1 MATTLGPK
9 TTWGT
14 LHNQVRY
21 FVSDAPGAS
30 DTWDDT
36 QVVDAINYAI
46 NEYCKRTNVTYK
58 EKPVN
63 IAAGGVVTLAPGVGA
78 NNVNYLTLVRV
89 NYLGIDLDR
98 TTAKAESLRDP
109 SWETATAAN
118 GETTKKWIFYDGSTI
133 KLLKIQSTWNGTTT
147 CTVGFIEQPT
157 ELAADADVLDARIPT
172 HHHRH
177 LKYAAAAFLY
187 AIDSDQQD
195 IAKSEKLMLEFE
207 ALIKLSPSG
216 GA

>member
-1 MATTLGPK
+1 MTTLGPK
-9 TTWGT
+9 ATWGT

-36 QVVDAINYAI
+36 QVVDAINFAI
-46 NEYCKRTNVTYK
+46 NEYCKRTNVTYV
-58 EKPVN
+58 EKGVP
-63 IAAGGVVTLAPGVGA
+63 IAAGGVVTLAPGTGGT
-78 NNVNYLTLVRV
+78 NVNYLTLVRV
-89 NYLGIDLDR
+89 NYAGLDLDK

-109 SWETATAAN
+109 GWEVATAAV
-118 GETTKKWIFYDGSTI
+118 GETTKKWVQYNGNTI
-133 KLLKIQSTWNGTTT
+133 RLLKIQSTWNGGTN
-147 CTVGFIEQPT
+147 CTIGFIEQPT
-157 ELAADADVLDARIPT
+157 ELAADADTVDARIPT

-187 AIDSDQQD
+187 AIDGDNQD
-195 IAKSEKLMLEFE
+195 MAKAERLMLEFE
-207 ALIKLSPSG
+207 ALIKFSPSG